1 MIIFVPKIKKMLRGW
16 TIILIAIFLSSCNGC
31 SSSPDHDSSLPMP
44 INVPAPEPIIFK
56 VTNVYPHDPMSFT
69 QGLEYH
75 DGKLYEG
82 TGEFKRSKLM
92 VVNIKTGVAEKT
104 HTIPDPTIFGEGIT
118 ILNNKIFQ
126 LTWQN
131 NKIFE
136 YNINDITRPIKT
148 YPWPHEGWGVTNN
161 GHELIISDGIT
172 PNLYFVTPDENSGQM
187 IINKT
192 LTVRDNI
199 GPVQNLN
206 ELELIN
212 GSVYA
217 NQWLTNNILVIDTTT
232 GHVTGILNFTGIMK
246 QYDPEAVLQDGSV
259 LNGIAYDSASGRLFI
274 TGKDW
279 PKLFEIELVR

>member
-92 VVNIKTGVAEKT
+92 VVNIKTGIAEKT

-118 ILNNKIFQ
+118 ILNNKVFQ

-192 LTVRDNI
+192 LAVRDNI